1 MSKRIYEGWEGFEHG
16 TWVNEIN
23 LRSFIRHNFTPY
35 DGDESFLEDPTEDT
49 LELSI
54 GIYKELAEGYSGTT

>member
-35 DGDESFLEDPTEDT
+35 DGDESFLDPVDSHACGKA
-49 LELSI
+49 LSEADAKH
-54 GIYKELAEGYSGTT
+54 GGGESYK